1 MLLLLVLNVLAL
13 FLVVGALGIV
23 VATRAR
29 DSARAFAAAQASQV
43 NSPALARGLLDEALL
58 ELIRGPSQPAA
69 LGRDVT
75 ESLLEDKY
83 GSPSLAGSLTAIS
96 ASGPIVTAT
105 ITGISTTNAATLNGR
120 IVTLVPTGTDST
132 GPTSWRILR
141 VDQGTTTYRLA
152 NVRPQ
157 TPAPLPTVPCEVL
170 INDREFDG
178 TGNDEPY
185 DAFDAN
191 NPFLTQPVLAGS
203 AVSSVAR
210 PAFGSAGQ
218 PCTVDNDGDGVAD
231 GIWLDDVLPSMRSP
245 NGGQLTFSVSYLVL
259 DLDGRINLNA
269 HGSVLRA
276 LVPRQ
281 FPEQYPQNLST
292 NPIGMGYGPGD
303 VDASIVVS
311 SSSEW
316 IAGTVPAG
324 YVTLLRGG
332 TVTTNA
338 LTSSASQ
345 WRPTPRVGTTQ
356 NGRYGADAAPGGGFV
371 SGTNQLSPDFWV
383 TGSSPTDFKSRLQVF
398 TSSGSPPTLTFHRPS
413 PAWATADTDDVDA
426 AHPYRLR
433 LDDDAPRASGTSA
446 ADAVFTVAE
455 LERILRP
462 FDADA
467 ASLSPRLAALLDDRA
482 ERLRMT
488 VTTESWDT
496 PAITGTAVTRTVNAV
511 TGGNVYDV
519 FSPETAAGLRF
530 DLNRPLTSGSARQ
543 DYFKH
548 LYTLVVALTGTA
560 HADAAAQWTAN
571 VIEFRDPD
579 SVMSWYPYD
588 ANPLDGAWTTGTGVW
603 GAERPEMVITAAA
616 MNSEGTQTNVT
627 LSRPWA
633 ATCATTSGSSIPT
646 ERIDGRLGN
655 AAANTLNV
663 TRMDGTGTNAAW
675 RLRLVYSATTTT
687 VGLNTL
693 LTSATAVATNANV
706 GTASINGLGLPERVI
721 LQRLADPAL
730 ALGAALTTGTG
741 TNSYVDVES
750 ATVGTTGRP
759 GNRWLHWPNRDLVSH
774 GELLAVPASRPDVL
788 ASEGYAGTVT
798 SLAASGAGSLILDA
812 TIVPSRFAGANVSVP
827 NAVSALAAVGMQNF
841 PHSQLSRWREPG
853 KVNVNTILRNTGNG
867 ADMTDDPVWKAL
879 LGPTIPWSSSAS
891 APANQASDL
900 LVSGTIPN
908 VATSIKDLNADPNNT
923 GLRYRTAIR
932 LANCATTRSHVF
944 AVWITLRI
952 TDSSPNAGPPQFA
965 RLFAI
970 VDRSI
975 PVGYSPG
982 RNLNVRETIRL
993 QRFVE

>member
-1 MLLLLVLNVLAL
+1 MTFV
-13 FLVVGALGIV
+13 
-23 VATRAR
+23 
-29 DSARAFAAAQASQV
+29 
-43 NSPALARGLLDEALL
+43 
-58 ELIRGPSQPAA
+58 PAA
-69 LGRDVT
+69 G
-75 ESLLEDKY
+75 
-83 GSPSLAGSLTAIS
+83 
-96 ASGPIVTAT
+96 
-105 ITGISTTNAATLNGR
+105 
-120 IVTLVPTGTDST
+120 DST

-141 VDQGTTTYRLA
+141 VDQNTTTYSLA

-157 TPAPLPTVPCEVL
+157 TPTPLPTVPCEVV
-170 INDREFDG
+170 INGREFDG

-245 NGGQLTFSVSYLVL
+245 TGGQLTFSVSYLVL

-269 HGSVLRA
+269 HGSVVRA
-276 LVPRQ
+276 VVPRQ
-281 FPEQYPQNLST
+281 SPEQYPRDPNT
-292 NPIGMGYGPGD
+292 VPVGMGYGQAD

-316 IAGTVPAG
+316 TSGTVPAR

-345 WRPTPRVGTTQ
+345 WRPTPRAGTTQ
-356 NGRYGADAAPGGGFV
+356 TGRYGADAAPGGGFV
-371 SGTNQLSPDFWV
+371 TGTNQLSPDFWV
-383 TGSSPTDFKSRLQVF
+383 TGSSPTDFKSRVQVF

-446 ADAVFTVAE
+446 ADAVFTVGE

-496 PAITGTAVTRTVNAV
+496 PAITGTAVTRTANAV

-560 HADAAAQWTAN
+560 NADAAAQWTAN

-588 ANPLDGAWTTGTGVW
+588 ANPLDGVWTTGTGVW
-603 GAERPEMVITAAA
+603 GAERPEMVITAATTPDPA
-616 MNSEGTQTNVT
+616 GNEARVT
-627 LSRPWA
+627 LYRPWA
-633 ATCATTSGSSIPT
+633 ATCASTSGSSIPT
-646 ERIDGRLGN
+646 ERIDGGLGN

-663 TRMDGTGTNAAW
+663 TRMAATGTNAVW
-675 RLRLVYSATTTT
+675 RLVVGGTAA
-687 VGLNTL
+687 GLNTL
-693 LTSATAVATNANV
+693 LTSATAVGTNAEV
-706 GTASINGLGLPERVI
+706 GTALITGSTSPTTVV
-721 LQRLADPAL
+721 LQRLADPSR
-730 ALGAALTTGTG
+730 ALGAALATGTG
-741 TNSYVDVES
+741 TNAYVDVER
-750 ATVGTTGRP
+750 ATVGIPGTTGRP

-827 NAVSALAAVGMQNF
+827 NAATALAAVGMQNF

-867 ADMTDDPVWKAL
+867 ADMTDDPVWKAM
-879 LGPTIPWSSSAS
+879 LGPTIPWSPTST
-891 APANQASDL
+891 APAKDAFDL

-908 VATSIKDLNADPNNT
+908 VTTTIKDLNADSNNT
-923 GLRYRTAIR
+923 GLMYRTPIR
-932 LANCATTRSHVF
+932 LANVATTRSHVF

-952 TDSSPNAGPPQFA
+952 TDSSPSAGPPQFA